1 MSRAVRPPDAELAR
15 RLGWVFHD
23 PALLA
28 TALTHPS
35 AAFERDGSR
44 GNERLEFLGDAVL
57 DLVVAELL
65 FEEHPDWREGELT
78 RARAALVNTASLAS
92 RAREL
97 GLADYLVLG
106 RTEERSGGEAK
117 ERVLANLFEA
127 VLGALYLDGGL
138 APVAALVRRA
148 FAGALAS
155 REDVLRRDP
164 KTRFQEWAHAT
175 LRETPR
181 YRTLHDSGVDDA
193 EDRFS
198 VSVEVAGEPF
208 GTGTGRTKR
217 RAERAA
223 AREALVRAAQ
233 GEEEPVG

>member
-1 MSRAVRPPDAELAR
+1 MRRVVRAPDAELGR
-15 RLGWVFHD
+15 RLGWTFRD
-23 PALLA
+23 PSLLE

-78 RARAALVNTASLAS
+78 RARAALVNATSLAA

-106 RTEERSGGEAK
+106 RTEERSGGEEK
-117 ERVLANLFEA
+117 ERILANLFEA
-127 VLGALYLDGGL
+127 VLGALYLEGGL

-155 REDVLRRDP
+155 REEVLRRDP
-164 KTRFQEWAHAT
+164 KTLFQEWAHAT

-181 YRTLHDSGVDDA
+181 YRTLEDSGVEEA
-193 EDRFS
+193 EDRFR
-198 VSVEVAGEPF
+198 VSVEVAGTCF
-208 GTGTGRTKR
+208 GAGTGRTKR
-217 RAERAA
+217 AAERAA
-223 AREALVRAAQ
+223 AREALLRASR
-233 GEEEPVG
+233 EEEAGG